1 MPSRSRGGATRRRQF
16 GVTHVTSRYPPD
28 VGGMERVVG
37 ELAQSLAAEL
47 SVPVDVV
54 TGAGR
59 NRGSEREGRVLV
71 RRLRSFGVLVT
82 PVIPGLA
89 WDLLRR
95 PRPQILHVHIAHAG
109 TPEIAALIAWVRG
122 IPLVAHV
129 HIDASPTTWLGCLLG
144 LYQRLLLS
152 KVLAHAALVL
162 VPTASYRT
170 LVIDKYRL
178 DPGRV
183 RVLPNGTRMASREP
197 LPARRWTSDS
207 PIRLLSVG
215 RVAPEKNLPLLIDA
229 VDALIN
235 VEHLD
240 VELEIVGDGPAWNRV
255 AQHIVNRGLTSRV
268 HLVGR
273 RAGDELVASYDRA
286 DIFVMTSLSESF
298 GMVLVE
304 AMARGVPVIAPDITG
319 VRDVVIDGST
329 GLLVDHSV
337 ASICDAILRL
347 VRTPGLREKVVAGAR
362 LQSPRYSWPTIARQ
376 CAGMYEELL
385 PRSDA
390 DASAGGLTPS
400 CRELS
405 RGAAP

>member
-1 MPSRSRGGATRRRQF
+1 
-16 GVTHVTSRYPPD
+16 
-28 VGGMERVVG
+28 
-37 ELAQSLAAEL
+37 
-47 SVPVDVV
+47 
-54 TGAGR
+54 
-59 NRGSEREGRVLV
+59 
-71 RRLRSFGVLVT
+71 
-82 PVIPGLA
+82 
-89 WDLLRR
+89 
-95 PRPQILHVHIAHAG
+95 
-109 TPEIAALIAWVRG
+109 
-122 IPLVAHV
+122 
-129 HIDASPTTWLGCLLG
+129 
-144 LYQRLLLS
+144 
-152 KVLAHAALVL
+152 
-162 VPTASYRT
+162 
-170 LVIDKYRL
+170 
-178 DPGRV
+178 
-183 RVLPNGTRMASREP
+183 MASREP

-235 VEHLD
+235 VDHLD

-273 RAGDELVASYDRA
+273 RAGDQLVASYDRA

>member
-1 MPSRSRGGATRRRQF
+1 MSGAWNGSSVSWPRAWRPSSPCRWTWC
-16 GVTHVTSRYPPD
+16 
-28 VGGMERVVG
+28 
-37 ELAQSLAAEL
+37 
-47 SVPVDVV
+47 

-178 DPGRV
+178 EPWAGPCAAQRDAHG
-183 RVLPNGTRMASREP
+183 LP
-197 LPARRWTSDS
+197 
-207 PIRLLSVG
+207 
-215 RVAPEKNLPLLIDA
+215 
-229 VDALIN
+229 
-235 VEHLD
+235 
-240 VELEIVGDGPAWNRV
+240 
-255 AQHIVNRGLTSRV
+255 
-268 HLVGR
+268 
-273 RAGDELVASYDRA
+273 
-286 DIFVMTSLSESF
+286 
-298 GMVLVE
+298 
-304 AMARGVPVIAPDITG
+304 
-319 VRDVVIDGST
+319 
-329 GLLVDHSV
+329 
-337 ASICDAILRL
+337 
-347 VRTPGLREKVVAGAR
+347 
-362 LQSPRYSWPTIARQ
+362 
-376 CAGMYEELL
+376 
-385 PRSDA
+385 
-390 DASAGGLTPS
+390 
-400 CRELS
+400 
-405 RGAAP
+405 